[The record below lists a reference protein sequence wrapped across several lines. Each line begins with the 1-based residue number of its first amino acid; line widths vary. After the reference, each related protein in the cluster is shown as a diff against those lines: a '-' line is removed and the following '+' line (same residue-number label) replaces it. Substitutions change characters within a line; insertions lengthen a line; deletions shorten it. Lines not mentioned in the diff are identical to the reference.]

1 VDSQE
6 VDRGMSRCWARR
18 WGFAKIRSAQT
29 PPRNRRTTEK
39 HHSARGRRRHGGGA
53 RVPWRLLWWTVCT
66 QQQRGQSSLTAGRT
80 SDAGSN
86 PSKPSIS

>member
-6 VDRGMSRCWARR
+6 VDGGMSRCWARR

-39 HHSARGRRRHGGGA
+39 HHSARGRRRHGGVREYRGDYYGGRCA
-53 RVPWRLLWWTVCT
+53 R
-66 QQQRGQSSLTAGRT
+66 SSSEDSRH
-80 SDAGSN
+80 
-86 PSKPSIS
+86 